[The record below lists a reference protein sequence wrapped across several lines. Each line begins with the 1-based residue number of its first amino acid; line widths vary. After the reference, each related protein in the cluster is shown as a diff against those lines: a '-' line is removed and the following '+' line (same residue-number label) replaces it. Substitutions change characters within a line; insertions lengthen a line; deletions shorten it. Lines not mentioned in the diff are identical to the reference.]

1 MTYTSV
7 LSALQLNRVGAQL
20 DVLKKTQSNGRLLRT
35 KARSVQTIFG
45 FSKRDYGVIIWHFIL
60 VPYMSI
66 KTLAN
71 MFTLLTND
79 VKCKTDISLFS
90 DGRRDDIRL

>member
-1 MTYTSV
+1 MVNY
-7 LSALQLNRVGAQL
+7 LE
-20 DVLKKTQSNGRLLRT
+20 LKRDLFK
-35 KARSVQTIFG
+35 KIFG
-45 FSKRDYGVIIWHFIL
+45 FSKRDYCVIIWHFIL

-79 VKCKTDISLFS
+79 VRCKTDISLFS